1 MLAQMR
7 PLIIILDNQPMPRR
21 RALTTAQ
28 LDELFALPTE
38 LNTLVRYWTLA
49 GTDLAAIHRRRRDRN
64 RLGFALQLC
73 ALRYPGRLL
82 GPGELIPAEH
92 FTSSPTRLTPRRKLS
107 RLTAPPFT
115 Q

>member
-1 MLAQMR
+1 
-7 PLIIILDNQPMPRR
+7 MPRR

-28 LDELFALPTE
+28 LNELFALPTE

-49 GTDLAAIHRRRRDRN
+49 GTDLEAIHRRRRDRN

-82 GPGELIPAEH
+82 GPGQSTRRRHCAL
-92 FTSSPTRLTPRRKLS
+92 SPTRLTPRRKPRGLRRALS
-107 RLTAPPFT
+107 ETPRTTRRSAH
-115 Q
+115 